1 MQVQNQSS
9 NADMLNQIDQ
19 QINNTIGKSDPQLAN
34 ALEQFL
40 AKLLGQDQ
48 SQSPGSGNNPTSGSG
63 QGGMGKLGQDIQNL
77 SNDMNNKAQSSQIG
91 QDISNV
97 ITDAMSMLS
106 QGALAA

>member
-1 MQVQNQSS
+1 MQVQNQTS

-19 QINNTIGKSDPQLAN
+19 QISQTLGKSDPQLAN

-48 SQSPGSGNNPTSGSG
+48 NQSPGSGNSPASGSG

-77 SNDMNNKAQSSQIG
+77 SNDLSNNAQKSQVG
-91 QDISNV
+91 TDISNV
-97 ITDAMSMLS
+97 INDAMSMMS
-106 QGALAA
+106 QGALPA